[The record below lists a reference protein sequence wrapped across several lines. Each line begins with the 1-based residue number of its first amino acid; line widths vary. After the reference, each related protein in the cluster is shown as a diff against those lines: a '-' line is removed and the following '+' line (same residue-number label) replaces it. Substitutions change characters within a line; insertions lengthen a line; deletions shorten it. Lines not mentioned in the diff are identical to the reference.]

1 MAVEAVDALSDV
13 LSAQPVS
20 AISPSTRILPG
31 HQHRLWAPRDPGCV
45 PDPISLLF
53 FQP

>member
-13 LSAQPVS
+13 LSTQPVS

-31 HQHRLWAPRDPGCV
+31 HQYQLWAPCDPGCI
-45 PDPISLLF
+45 PDPISLLS

>member
-13 LSAQPVS
+13 LSTQPVS
-20 AISPSTRILPG
+20 AISLSILPG
-31 HQHRLWAPRDPGCV
+31 HQHQLWAPCDPGCI
-45 PDPISLLF
+45 PDHISLLS